1 MKSTNSSVSATDL
14 ATAQAEIWVLK
25 KAIYENRVSIENLEN
40 LVKTIIEKQN
50 VMLTEM
56 YRLKRINVELR
67 EECRMQR
74 DYHTMERNAMVRE
87 LHDVKTLL
95 CNRSKLLVSFF
106 CISTLITS
114 FLKYIHNSINRKK
127 PFKRIPS

>member
-25 KAIYENRVSIENLEN
+25 KAISENRVSIENLEN

-67 EECRMQR
+67 DECRMQR
-74 DYHTMERNAMVRE
+74 DYHTMERNVMVRE
-87 LHDVKTLL
+87 MHDVKTLL

-106 CISTLITS
+106 L
-114 FLKYIHNSINRKK
+114 YINVNNVVYEIYT
-127 PFKRIPS
+127 

>member
-25 KAIYENRVSIENLEN
+25 KAISENRVSIENLEN

-67 EECRMQR
+67 DECRMQR
-74 DYHTMERNAMVRE
+74 DYHTMERNAMFRE
-87 LHDVKTLL
+87 MHDVKTLL

-106 CISTLITS
+106 L
-114 FLKYIHNSINRKK
+114 YINVNNLVFEIYT
-127 PFKRIPS
+127 